1 MKSNETPEGITKTQ
15 KLVIKF
21 FEPKLNLKLFSKIN
35 EEEIDSRIRTYVIH
49 RNGDKLHDKE
59 ILISGKIDET
69 ISDVLTKEEQEKE
82 YEEYLENREKEMQIE
97 MSEAGIN
104 LPYDDF
110 EREAIEEE
118 FGETFISDEDVEN
131 FNNYLQQFRESNMI
145 SLYWLIVSKIYQ
157 DLENNAPFKEDIVE
171 ETMKIYTSKI
181 YQGLPDAPDGTPM
194 GDSTFLESLSS
205 GFGNYLFSYL
215 YEMIINNP
223 PFLFKNFFKDI
234 AKYNFQKGFLYSPN
248 FLSHD
253 EMSIIFDYLQILHHR

>member
-1 MKSNETPEGITKTQ
+1 MHENIK
-15 KLVIKF
+15 KLR
-21 FEPKLNLKLFSKIN
+21 
-35 EEEIDSRIRTYVIH
+35 EIYDNGGNVLSYV
-49 RNGDKLHDKE
+49 K
-59 ILISGKIDET
+59 DET
-69 ISDVLTKEEQEKE
+69 NNDKNSSLAISISYDLQ
-82 YEEYLENREKEMQIE
+82 
-97 MSEAGIN
+97 AGSYIKK
-104 LPYDDF
+104 
-110 EREAIEEE
+110 A
-118 FGETFISDEDVEN
+118 
-131 FNNYLQQFRESNMI
+131 
-145 SLYWLIVSKIYQ
+145 KIYQ
-157 DLENNAPFKEDIVE
+157 DLENNAPFNEDIVE